1 MVTASQDG
9 LLIIWDINKLSL
21 VNSIQIHSQSIYK
34 VSISET
40 TNDIAFITNSPSNHS
55 NKLYFYTGN
64 CDLINQIDN
73 RISKDSYD
81 SEETSSIIMKSLCF
95 SNCSEGQNAN
105 VIAVGLSN
113 GKIRLYSTWDL
124 SLLREITINHENINI
139 S

>member
-40 TNDIAFITNSPSNHS
+40 TNDFAFITNSPSNHI

-73 RISKDSYD
+73 RIIK
-81 SEETSSIIMKSLCF
+81 
-95 SNCSEGQNAN
+95 
-105 VIAVGLSN
+105 
-113 GKIRLYSTWDL
+113 
-124 SLLREITINHENINI
+124 
-139 S
+139 